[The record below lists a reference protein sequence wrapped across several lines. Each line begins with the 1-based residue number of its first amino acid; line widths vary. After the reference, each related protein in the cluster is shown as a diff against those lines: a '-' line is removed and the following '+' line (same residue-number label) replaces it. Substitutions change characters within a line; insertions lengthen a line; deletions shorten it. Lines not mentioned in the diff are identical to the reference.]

1 MDRAGVVGDDG
12 PTHHGCFD
20 ISFLR
25 PIPNLVLF
33 APKDG
38 RELRDGLNFASA
50 YNTGPIAIRYPRQSI
65 PEENVEMDFSSI
77 ELGSWEIIREGEDI
91 AIIAV
96 GSMVYPAWKA
106 SEILDKDGISGRVI
120 NARFIKPM
128 DENIL
133 IDTFEKFDR
142 IITVCENVKSG
153 GFGEGV
159 MEWVSEKNIGG
170 KFVKDLGIPDRF
182 IEHGPREMLL
192 HNLGL
197 DAEGIAVATL
207 ELHQTSKKTTGSRKS
222 N

>member
-12 PTHHGCFD
+12 PTHHGCYD

-38 RELRDGLNFASA
+38 RELRDGLNFAA
-50 YNTGPIAIRYPRQSI
+50 NYEDGPIAIRYPRQNI
-65 PEENVEMDFSSI
+65 PEENIEMNFSPI
-77 ELGSWEIIREGEDI
+77 ELGSWEIIREGANI
-91 AIIAV
+91 GIIAV

-106 SEILDKDGISGRVI
+106 SEILEKDGISCRVI

-133 IDTFEKFDR
+133 ADTFRKFDL
-142 IITVCENVKSG
+142 IITVCENAKSG

-159 MEWVSEKNIGG
+159 MEWVSEKGFGG
-170 KFVKDLGIPDRF
+170 KLIKDLGIPDRF
-182 IEHGPREMLL
+182 IEHGPRETLL
-192 HNLGL
+192 HNIGL
-197 DAEGIAVATL
+197 DAEGIASTAL
-207 ELHQTSKKTTGSRKS
+207 ELHQTAKQITGSRKS